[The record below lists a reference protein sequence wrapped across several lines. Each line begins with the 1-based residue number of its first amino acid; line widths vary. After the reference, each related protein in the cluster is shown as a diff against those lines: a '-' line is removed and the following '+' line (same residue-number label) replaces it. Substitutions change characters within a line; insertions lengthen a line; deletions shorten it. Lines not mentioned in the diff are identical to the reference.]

1 MAKSKPL
8 KFILNSN
15 YATLKNDSNT
25 TTVVV
30 TVPSGDS
37 VAGGAYRSYTADV
50 TVGSKGAPMETQIN
64 YSIGTQRFT
73 TGAIQVVENA
83 GTGTQYQGTV
93 SIQRP
98 TATTARLRV
107 DYFNGNVGAI
117 TTVART
123 ATAYIRTYLPPF

>member
-1 MAKSKPL
+1 MATSKPL

-15 YATLKNDSNT
+15 YATLKNDSVT
-25 TTVVV
+25 TTVTV
-30 TVPSGDS
+30 TIPGGDS
-37 VAGGAYRSYTADV
+37 IAGSSYRSYTADV
-50 TVGSKGAPMETQIN
+50 SVGSIGAPMEVQIN
-64 YSIGTQRFT
+64 YSIGSQRFAV
-73 TGAIQVVENA
+73 GSMQIIENA

-93 SIQRP
+93 SVQRP
-98 TATTARLRV
+98 SASVARLRV